1 MSLRAKIIL
10 AVIISLIGLALI
22 AVIVWGIGVLRG
34 GQTSTTPST
43 SQGSITQETP
53 NAQEQREANV
63 ISGEGLITPS
73 PTSGSVNAPPEQ
85 KRAAESEI
93 QVLSMPFVER
103 LGTYSN
109 QSNYE
114 NLSQLLPFMTE
125 TMQGW
130 ANEKITAAQ
139 KQPFNTLYTGITTK
153 ALSFQVV
160 SINETAGIAEAKIA
174 TQRKESVGTATNAKV
189 YNQDISLKFK
199 NIGGAWLVD
208 SATWENVQ

>member
-53 NAQEQREANV
+53 NAQEQRAANV

-114 NLSQLLPFMTE
+114 NLSQLLPFMTA